1 MAVIHRERRHQGLPA
16 VPHREG
22 AGGPACQ
29 ALAGTPDEQPEVLLD
44 LLNGDDLS
52 HQNR

>member
-1 MAVIHRERRHQGLPA
+1 MSR
-16 VPHREG
+16 REG
-22 AGGPACQ
+22 TEGPVCR
-29 ALAGTPDEQPEVLLD
+29 ALADIPDEQPEVPLD